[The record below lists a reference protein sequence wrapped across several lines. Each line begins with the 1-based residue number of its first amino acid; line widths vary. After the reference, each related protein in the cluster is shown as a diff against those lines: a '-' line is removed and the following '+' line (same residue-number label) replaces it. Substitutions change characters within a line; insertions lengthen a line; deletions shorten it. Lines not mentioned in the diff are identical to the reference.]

1 MNSKDI
7 IEELERIKMFIR
19 SNVDQHRIL
28 NYIDLIITD
37 VKEES
42 I

>member
-7 IEELERIKMFIR
+7 IEELERIKMFIQ